1 MYQLK
6 VMLND
11 IVDRTFPDDQKLKS
25 YKAFYIEVLNKDYK
39 GRHGDYNPNTRHI
52 RIMNTYRDE
61 KKLVVT
67 SIHELAHHVNEMQ
80 GNTDCHGEGF
90 YRNYKKLLY
99 TALDMN
105 LFDKD
110 EYITLIKERRDAS
123 DDNKVIKM
131 IQDYEPKDAGYKK
144 DIIKFTVFGGYD
156 IKDTLKKRGYK
167 FNRIGKA
174 WEKEVREID
183 QASEEEW
190 LAPLNV
196 EYKIT
201 DANQYIVKSE
211 EQKIKDKEPKRKKI
225 IFSVYNSYEIRNNL
239 RGLGMHYVSDKKV
252 WQIKINLGT
261 DDTIRETQIISDGL
275 HKLNVPLTNFKKDIK
290 IIKKPCCLISYE

>member
-1 MYQLK
+1 M
-6 VMLND
+6 
-11 IVDRTFPDDQKLKS
+11 
-25 YKAFYIEVLNKDYK
+25 
-39 GRHGDYNPNTRHI
+39 
-52 RIMNTYRDE
+52 
-61 KKLVVT
+61 
-67 SIHELAHHVNEMQ
+67 
-80 GNTDCHGEGF
+80 
-90 YRNYKKLLY
+90 
-99 TALDMN
+99 
-105 LFDKD
+105 
-110 EYITLIKERRDAS
+110 
-123 DDNKVIKM
+123 
-131 IQDYEPKDAGYKK
+131 
-144 DIIKFTVFGGYD
+144 
-156 IKDTLKKRGYK
+156 
-167 FNRIGKA
+167 
-174 WEKEVREID
+174 
-183 QASEEEW
+183 
-190 LAPLNV
+190 NV